1 MQELVDNIVAAM
13 KAGRHADALNM
24 ARTLAQSFPYDE
36 GALSLLALGEQN
48 AGDLLT
54 ARNLLLGLTRDHPG
68 TWQHWNNLG
77 NVQRLL
83 GDLGA
88 AGDAYQ
94 HALALHQ
101 DSPRLRANLGLLH
114 LNLGEFAQARDQLC
128 AACVMEG
135 AEPGMRI
142 WAAVACHACADDQTA
157 GLLVQGWPEWS
168 GISDEAML
176 ELGWLLYQLGD
187 TSAGESIL
195 SKEFQDATIRMRA
208 TARRVLALERLNR
221 LDDARELIARMSD
234 PSRIADLQAKMETLH
249 AMALIA
255 SRNKDHASAR
265 SLYEAA
271 LALQVPPRYKQT
283 LYFGL
288 AKACDQ
294 LDDAAGAIDALA
306 HAHADAIVGHTA
318 EEKARLAGT
327 GLLSLLEPE
336 CQVAAG
342 GVADAAGAPSEADSP
357 VFVVGFPR
365 SGTTLLEQML
375 AAHPDFASA
384 DEQPMVQRMLERLRE
399 QGADYPSALDG
410 LAPEQCETLREAYWL
425 EAAKTVELPAGI
437 RLVDKHPLN
446 FLALPLI
453 RKVFPNAPLIFC
465 VRHPCDS
472 ILSSYMQNFRDPRL
486 AAECTSIPRLADLY
500 RRLAQRWINDS
511 KLYPSEI
518 LVSRHEDL
526 VTDPEQQLR
535 RIGEFLGI
543 DDTAGMLDF
552 SAHARA
558 RGFIGT
564 PSYAQVVQG
573 LNADTMGRWE
583 RYRAWLE
590 PSLPTLAP
598 IMDHWGYTA

>member
-13 KAGRHADALNM
+13 KVGRHADALSM
-24 ARTLAQSFPYDE
+24 ARTLVQSFPYDE

-48 AGDLLT
+48 AGDMLT
-54 ARNLLLGLTRDHPG
+54 ARNLLLDLTRDHPE

-83 GDLGA
+83 GDLKS

-94 HALALHQ
+94 RALALHEE
-101 DSPRLRANLGLLH
+101 SPRLRANLGLLH
-114 LNLGEFAQARDQLC
+114 LNLGDFAQARDQLC

-157 GLLVQGWPEWS
+157 RLLVQGWPEWS
-168 GISDEAML
+168 GTSEEAML

-187 TSAGESIL
+187 ISAGESIL
-195 SKEFQDATIRMRA
+195 STEFQDATIRMRA

-221 LDDARELIARMSD
+221 LDEAGELIARMSD
-234 PSRIADLQAKMETLH
+234 PARIADLQAKMETLH

-255 SRNKDHASAR
+255 SRNKDYAAAR
-265 SLYEAA
+265 NFYEAA
-271 LALQVPPRYKQT
+271 LALEVPPRYKQT

-288 AKACDQ
+288 AKVCDQ
-294 LDDAAGAIDALA
+294 MDDAAAAMDALQ
-306 HAHADAIVGHTA
+306 HAHADAIVEYTA

-327 GLLSLLEPE
+327 GLLSLLDPE
-336 CQVAAG
+336 YQVTAGAG
-342 GVADAAGAPSEADSP
+342 GDATDAPSEADSP

-375 AAHPDFASA
+375 AAHPEFAST

-399 QGADYPSALDG
+399 QGADYPSALAD
-410 LAPEQCETLREAYWL
+410 LTAEQCAMLREVYWQ
-425 EAAKTVELPAGI
+425 EAAITVERPAGV

-453 RKVFPNAPLIFC
+453 RRIFPQSPLIFC

-486 AAECTSIPRLADLY
+486 AAECTSIARLADLY
-500 RRLAQRWINDS
+500 QRLTERWINDS
-511 KLYPSEI
+511 KLFPSKI
-518 LVSRHEDL
+518 LVCRHEQL
-526 VTDPEQQLR
+526 VTDAEQQLR

-543 DDTAGMLDF
+543 DDTSAMLNF
-552 SAHARA
+552 SEHARA

-573 LNADTMGRWE
+573 LNSDALGRWE

-590 PSLPTLAP
+590 PSLPALAP
-598 IMDHWGYTA
+598 IIDHWGYTA

>member
-1 MQELVDNIVAAM
+1 MQELIDNIVGAM
-13 KAGRHADALNM
+13 KQGRHADALGM
-24 ARTLAQSFPYDE
+24 ARTLVQSFPHDE

-48 AGDLLT
+48 AGDMLT
-54 ARNLLLGLTRDHPG
+54 ARNLLTGLTRDHPG

-83 GDLGA
+83 GDLKS
-88 AGDAYQ
+88 AGEAYQ
-94 HALALHQ
+94 RALALHQ
-101 DSPRLRANLGLLH
+101 ESPRLRANLGLLH
-114 LNLGEFAQARDQLC
+114 LNLGDFAQARDQLC

-157 GLLVQGWPEWS
+157 RMLVQGWPEWN
-168 GISDEAML
+168 GISEEAML
-176 ELGWLLYQLGD
+176 ELGWLLCQLGD
-187 TSAGESIL
+187 NGAGESIL
-195 SKEFQDATIRMRA
+195 STEFQDSTIRLRA

-221 LDDARELIARMSD
+221 LDEARQLAVSIGD
-234 PSRIADLQAKMETLH
+234 PSRIADLQAKMEALH
-249 AMALIA
+249 ALALVAERIKEYA
-255 SRNKDHASAR
+255 AAR
-265 SLYEAA
+265 HHYEAA
-271 LALQVPPRYKQT
+271 LALAVPPRYQQS

-288 AKACDQ
+288 ARVCDRM
-294 LDDAAGAIDALA
+294 DDPAAAMDALG
-306 HAHADAIVGHTA
+306 HAHADAIAHHA
-318 EEKARLAGT
+318 MEEGARLAGT
-327 GLLSLLEPE
+327 GLLSLLDPKFEIST
-336 CQVAAG
+336 AMIA
-342 GVADAAGAPSEADSP
+342 ADAGSPSEADSP
-357 VFVVGFPR
+357 VFLVGFPR

-375 AAHPDFASA
+375 AAHPAFAST

-399 QGADYPSALDG
+399 QGAVYPAALADLTEDQCAMLRDVYWKESERT
-410 LAPEQCETLREAYWL
+410 LAR
-425 EAAKTVELPAGI
+425 PAGI

-453 RKVFPNAPLIFC
+453 RRIFPAAPLIFS

-486 AAECTSIPRLADLY
+486 AAECSSIERLASLY
-500 RRLAQRWINDS
+500 QRLTQRWINDS
-511 KLYPSEI
+511 GLYPSKI
-518 LVSRHEDL
+518 LTSRYEDL
-526 VTDPEQQLR
+526 VAEPEQQLR

-543 DDTAGMLDF
+543 EDTSSMLDF

-573 LNADTMGRWE
+573 LNADAMGRWE

-590 PSLPTLAP
+590 PALPTLAP
-598 IMDHWGYTA
+598 IMDHWGYSA

>member
-1 MQELVDNIVAAM
+1 MQELVENIVAAM
-13 KAGRHADALNM
+13 KVGRHADALNM
-24 ARTLAQSFPYDE
+24 ARTLVQSFPYDE

-48 AGDLLT
+48 AGDMLT
-54 ARNLLLGLTRDHPG
+54 ARNLLLGLTRDHPE

-83 GDLGA
+83 GDLKS

-94 HALALHQ
+94 RAFALHQ
-101 DSPRLRANLGLLH
+101 ESPRLRANLGLLH
-114 LNLGEFAQARDQLC
+114 LNLGDFAQARDQLC
-128 AACVMEG
+128 AACVMQG

-157 GLLVQGWPEWS
+157 RLLVQGWPEWS
-168 GISDEAML
+168 GTSDEAML

-187 TSAGESIL
+187 ISAGESIL
-195 SKEFQDATIRMRA
+195 STEFQDETIRMRA

-221 LDDARELIARMSD
+221 LDEAGELIARMSD
-234 PSRIADLQAKMETLH
+234 PARIADLQAKMETLH

-255 SRNKDHASAR
+255 SRKKDYVAAR
-265 SLYEAA
+265 SFYESA
-271 LALQVPPRYKQT
+271 LALEVPPRYQQT

-288 AKACDQ
+288 ARVCDQ
-294 LDDAAGAIDALA
+294 MDDAAAAMDALQ
-306 HAHADAIVGHTA
+306 HAHADAIVEYTA

-327 GLLSLLEPE
+327 GLLSLLDPGYEATAG
-336 CQVAAG
+336 AAG
-342 GVADAAGAPSEADSP
+342 DAVDAPTEADSP

-375 AAHPDFASA
+375 AAHPAFASA

-399 QGADYPSALDG
+399 QGVDYPSALAD
-410 LAPEQCETLREAYWL
+410 LTAEQCAMLREVYWQ
-425 EAAKTVELPAGI
+425 EAANTVERPAGV

-453 RKVFPNAPLIFC
+453 RRIFPQAPLIFC

-486 AAECTSIPRLADLY
+486 AAECTSIARLADLY
-500 RRLAQRWINDS
+500 QRLTERWINDS
-511 KLYPSEI
+511 KLYPSKI
-518 LVSRHEDL
+518 LVCRHEDL

-543 DDTAGMLDF
+543 DDTSAMLNF
-552 SAHARA
+552 SEHARA

-573 LNADTMGRWE
+573 LNADAMGRWE

-590 PSLPTLAP
+590 PSLPVLAP
-598 IMDHWGYTA
+598 IIDHWGYTA